1 MFNFDMALLAA
12 DGTSP
17 DMWNTI
23 IQYCT
28 YAVIIVVCV
37 FVLILMSKRNRLPKH
52 GELKKKLEGLNADIA
67 ALKTPLKRVKF
78 YKSVSH
84 VIYKADRLAY
94 VAAMLAEKEKYADLS
109 RIADLISEARNEL
122 APYKFGKLEPEQSE
136 GFDGAA
142 QKVSEAIAVRET
154 VIKRDGEIKKLNG

>member
-37 FVLILMSKRNRLPKH
+37 FVLILM
-52 GELKKKLEGLNADIA
+52 
-67 ALKTPLKRVKF
+67 
-78 YKSVSH
+78 
-84 VIYKADRLAY
+84 
-94 VAAMLAEKEKYADLS
+94 
-109 RIADLISEARNEL
+109 
-122 APYKFGKLEPEQSE
+122 
-136 GFDGAA
+136 
-142 QKVSEAIAVRET
+142 
-154 VIKRDGEIKKLNG
+154 